1 MKEENLLRRLE
12 RPESLA
18 DAILDTDT
26 YNEIDDQFA
35 RSILIPSPIP
45 EYDHYYGQNPE
56 RHMIRYV
63 YHVNRDALVQDLF
76 ERLSRR

>member
-1 MKEENLLRRLE
+1 MIWDVTAASWLTG
-12 RPESLA
+12 
-18 DAILDTDT
+18 D
-26 YNEIDDQFA
+26 FA

-45 EYDHYYGQNPE
+45 EYEHHYGQNPE